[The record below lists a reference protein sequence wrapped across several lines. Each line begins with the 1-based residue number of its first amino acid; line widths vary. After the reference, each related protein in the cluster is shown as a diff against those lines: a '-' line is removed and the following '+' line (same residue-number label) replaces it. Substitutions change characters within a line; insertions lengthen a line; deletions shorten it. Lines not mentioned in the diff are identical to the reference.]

1 MRAIISLG
9 AALLLAIGAAGCS
22 SDTTTSAST
31 TTSVTDT
38 FSSALAFRGS
48 ATRTFKMGTAGT
60 VSIALTALG
69 NGTQRVGLG
78 VGITATSAPCSLA
91 QTVITAA
98 SSTPQI
104 VTTADAGTYCVQLYD
119 TGTLTDDTAFTVTV
133 QHPAP

>member
-9 AALLLAIGAAGCS
+9 AALLLALGAAGCT

>member
-9 AALLLAIGAAGCS
+9 AALLLAVGAAGCG

-31 TTSVTDT
+31 TASVTDT

-60 VSIALTALG
+60 VSIALTSFG
-69 NGTQRVGLG
+69 NGAQRVGLG
-78 VGITATSAPCSLA
+78 VGVTATSAPCSLSQA
-91 QTVITAA
+91 VVTAA
-98 SSTPQI
+98 STTPQI

-119 TGTLTDDTAFTVTV
+119 TGTLTEDTSFTITV

>member
-1 MRAIISLG
+1 MRPIISFG
-9 AALLLAIGAAGCS
+9 AALLLALGAAGCN

-31 TTSVTDT
+31 TTTVTDT

-48 ATRTFKMGTAGT
+48 ATRSFRMGTAGT
-60 VSIALTALG
+60 VTIALTSFG
-69 NGTQRVGLG
+69 NGAQRVGLG

-91 QTVITAA
+91 QSVITAA
-98 SSTPQI
+98 STTPQI

-119 TGTLTDDTAFTVTV
+119 TGTLTDDTSFTLTV

>member
-9 AALLLAIGAAGCS
+9 AVLLLAVGASGCS
-22 SDTTTSAST
+22 GDTTTSAST

-38 FSSALAFRGS
+38 FSSALALRGS

-60 VSIALTALG
+60 VSIALTSFG
-69 NGTQRVGLG
+69 NGAQRAGLG
-78 VGITATSAPCSLA
+78 VGITATSAPCSLS
-91 QTVITAA
+91 QSVVVAA

-119 TGTLTDDTAFTVTV
+119 TGTLTDDTSFTLTV